1 MGVKLSAR
9 QQAQLAWL
17 QGLTTR
23 FQRIQATI
31 ELMANQS
38 ADEVAVRG
46 LGRNLNEIKAGA
58 SQLSLP
64 TLANTAGL
72 MSTMAQRGGGQQMKI
87 RGLRELFASLKINYD
102 AALKTASAEERGVAE
117 EPEA

>member
-17 QGLTTR
+17 QGLMGR
-23 FQRIQATI
+23 LNKIQSTI
-31 ELMANQS
+31 EQMANGQ
-38 ADEVAVRG
+38 ADEVTVRS

-58 SQLSLP
+58 SQLSMP

-72 MSTMAQRGGGQQMKI
+72 MGTMDENQRIAGVVRQPEDQLRCGVEVCDYGGAGSGGG
-87 RGLRELFASLKINYD
+87 G
-102 AALKTASAEERGVAE
+102 GVAE
-117 EPEA
+117 EP

>member
-17 QGLTTR
+17 QGLMGR
-23 FQRIQATI
+23 LNKIQSTI
-31 ELMANQS
+31 EQMANGQ
-38 ADEVAVRG
+38 ADEVTVRS

-58 SQLSLP
+58 SQLSMP

-72 MSTMAQRGGGQQMKI
+72 MGTMAQRGGGAQMKI
-87 RGLRELFASLKINYD
+87 RGLRELYASLKINYD
-102 AALKTASAEERGVAE
+102 AALKSATTEERAVEEAAE
-117 EPEA
+117 